1 LGLHLQLIDLQKYV
15 CMFIVMEM
23 ILGLHFFLHKDY
35 SHTSLCL
42 NSLVII
48 FDNLSN
54 LCLTYRPNEF
64 YVIENVGVYEI
75 QLAS

>member
-1 LGLHLQLIDLQKYV
+1 
-15 CMFIVMEM
+15 MFIVMEM
-23 ILGLHFFLHKDY
+23 ILGLHFFSKDY

-48 FDNLSN
+48 FDNLSK

-64 YVIENVGVYEI
+64 YVTENVVAYEI
-75 QLAS
+75 QFAS

>member
-1 LGLHLQLIDLQKYV
+1 LGLQLQLIDFKKYV
-15 CMFIVMEM
+15 CMFVVMEM

-35 SHTSLCL
+35 SHTFLCL

-48 FDNLSN
+48 FDNLSKV
-54 LCLTYRPNEF
+54 CLTYRLNEF
-64 YVIENVGVYEI
+64 YMIENVGVYEI